1 MNGLV
6 RNTRER
12 LIERSR
18 PFLEPGE
25 DVAHVVRALE
35 GPSRWIAMALA
46 FVVAYGL
53 LLATGGFAP
62 LGLVG
67 FGLVYTRLYARRL
80 ILATDRR
87 LAILAG
93 GRFRFTPKKL
103 LDTLPVDT
111 RIGPLTGLFLNTS
124 LNGRRLFIV
133 PRSIRAVAA
142 ADADILDA
150 EMSDP
155 GITDPSITD
164 PSITDADD

>member
-1 MNGLV
+1 MRLNGPV

-25 DVAHVVRALE
+25 VVAHVVRALE

-53 LLATGGFAP
+53 LLATEGFAP
-62 LGLVG
+62 LGLAG
-67 FGLVYTRLYARRL
+67 FCLVYTRLYARRL

-87 LAILAG
+87 LVIVGG
-93 GRFRFTPKKL
+93 GRFRFTPKKF
-103 LDTLPVDT
+103 LDSLPIDT
-111 RIGPLTGLFLNTS
+111 RIGPLKGMFLNTT

-133 PRSIRAVAA
+133 PRSVREVAA
-142 ADADILDA
+142 ADADVLDA
-150 EMSDP
+150 DE
-155 GITDPSITD
+155 
-164 PSITDADD
+164 